1 MPSKE
6 ENMTKTKSLCSTV
19 ISLLLALAMIVAF
32 IPVISLRAEAADP
45 PLSPLRADNYLY
57 GDGWTWDGQTLRFFG
72 SRSFDTE
79 YTRFDITST
88 KNGGAAVIDIASS
101 ITVDLSSCNS
111 FVASD
116 VPLKITGAGT
126 ITVEWSSI
134 LFSSS
139 GSIEYSGG
147 AIISGAGASIGP
159 TIFYCGADL
168 TITQGYINIENAAI
182 CAKDSINI
190 RNSYAIIGQ
199 FNSSNYDPGNFT
211 LEINIDKSYVDAS
224 SLYISTSAN
233 ITTPKYM
240 LADSVLCSKA
250 DSSEFTK
257 DGNPYFGS
265 IKDSVVYLPEMKNI
279 DWLGTDAL
287 SGLDAKKPVST
298 GGYVF
303 CNEVLTDAN
312 RINNYYLKGSSTSD
326 GKFSG
331 VFFDPDQKLTRDLCL
346 TGMKITGGNL
356 FNCLGALSVQN
367 LTAENAT
374 IAVISNTSDKNIA
387 LYNTNSSGYSFSSCT
402 IAGVNAGTVNS
413 DLIIDG
419 YNSNKCNVYSNTT
432 NSLQAYYT
440 KAATSANNYYAPN
453 GTAGFHSNCD
463 SINANI
469 TANCIASKD
478 IPFVAHGNVYA
489 GSLDTSNGSMIFD
502 GSGAYEVNIKSSD
515 SGVEFDNSLIY
526 VHEKNGSD
534 WSYTEIKPDEN
545 GSIKYTGSNEIYAGG
560 MVLNPI
566 AGNPVF
572 SGDPM
577 EVSKGNP
584 GTIKVP
590 LTYPFSKDTL
600 DLDIILHDE
609 DGQYDLNW
617 SDIGVTLKILNTGGE
632 KELTLSLEA
641 NSSAKAGSYFF
652 YFNINKQRIKA
663 GNTSEIFF
671 KVTINYAKVS
681 FPHYFTNFNYD
692 SSKRYY
698 TISAEYNGTPLVKQG
713 TGLDFYYLVP
723 VDEYFDITLIPE
735 AGYELNIFYGSLQN
749 YIPNSPNG
757 TYHLYADGD
766 ITMEM
771 YLTEIAGYTGY
782 YTLDLSP
789 ELQKSLAD
797 GEINSVT
804 VKYSDGTEKTFDSTS
819 GDHSVKVLHDEKVT
833 VSIDAAEGYSV
844 AKINGADAAYDSKKD
859 TYSTNITMT
868 GHTTVSAEVYKSDEL
883 CTLELSILNI
893 SNPGDNVTVTPTPVN
908 DKRSEYLVG
917 TECEIVMTITDDK
930 FIGTSEFNGVH
941 IDACSLESDGCH
953 YKVKLAEGANEFY
966 IYYADISILRIPK
979 PANGSVSFSGRL
991 DGGRSHETLSDGT
1004 QVYNIGSWDDV
1015 TLTLTPDSGCRV
1027 KSAKLNGTEVAV
1039 NNNTCTFTM
1048 EQLVDWN
1055 FVAEFEKI
1063 PEDLCT
1069 VTVKSGANGTVTP
1082 GTQAYKSGT
1091 EVTLTVTPDNR
1102 YKVKSVTMD
1111 GKAVKLTD
1119 GKCTFTVTADCVF
1132 EAEFTKK
1139 TSGGSTGGRP
1149 RPSGSDYDAESLP
1162 ILNGTER
1169 SWTEIASELGK
1180 LTVNS
1185 SVQIYLYVST
1195 NVPADVIRIIAD
1207 RKLHVEFIADSVKSW
1222 AVDGSRITAVSS
1234 ADLSALP
1241 GNADRSALRGAF
1253 AVDVRVTGTSI
1264 PADLRLSLRSEFAGQ
1279 FANVY
1284 KLDGNKLVFQ
1294 GCAKVGK
1301 DGSVDISGVNTA
1313 GEYVVM
1319 ACQFSDVCGDADND
1333 GALTALDAAALLKQI
1348 VGISLC
1354 ENPLMCDLNGD
1365 GTVNA
1370 SDASAILKNIV
1381 GA

>member
-1 MPSKE
+1 
-6 ENMTKTKSLCSTV
+6 
-19 ISLLLALAMIVAF
+19 MIVAF

-45 PLSPLRADNYLY
+45 PLSSLRADNYLY
-57 GDGWTWDGQTLRFFG
+57 GDGWTWDGQTLRFYG
-72 SRSFDTE
+72 SRLFDTE

-101 ITVDLSSCNS
+101 ITVNLSCGNS
-111 FVASD
+111 FVASE

-159 TIFYCGADL
+159 SIFYCGADL

-190 RNSYAIIGQ
+190 KNSYAIIGQ
-199 FNSSNYDPGNFT
+199 FNSSSLDPSDST
-211 LEINIDKSYVDAS
+211 LEINIDKSYVDTS

-233 ITTPKYM
+233 ITTPKYT
-240 LADSVLCSKA
+240 LVDSVLRSKA

-257 DGNPYFGS
+257 EGKPYFGS
-265 IKDSVVYLPEMKNI
+265 IRDSVVYLPEMNNI

-287 SGLDAKKPVST
+287 SGLDAKEPVST

-303 CNEVLTDAN
+303 CNEVLTDAD

-387 LYNTNSSGYSFSSCT
+387 LYNTDSSGYSFSSCT
-402 IAGVNAGTVNS
+402 IANVVDSTVNS

-419 YNSNKCNVYSNTT
+419 YNSNNCNVYSNTT
-432 NSLQAYYT
+432 NSIQAYYT
-440 KAATSANNYYAPN
+440 KAATTTNNYYAPN
-453 GTAGFHSNCD
+453 GTAEFNSDHD

-478 IPFVAHGNVYA
+478 ITFVAHGNVYA
-489 GSLDTSNGSMIFD
+489 GSLDTSKGSMIFD
-502 GSGAYEVNIKSSD
+502 GSGAYQVNIKSND
-515 SGVEFDNSLIY
+515 SGVEFDNSVIY
-526 VHEKNGSD
+526 IHEKNGSD
-534 WSYTEIKPDEN
+534 WSYTEIQPDEN
-545 GSIKYTGSNEIYAGG
+545 GSIKYTGANEIYAGG

-572 SGDPM
+572 SNPM
-577 EVSKGNP
+577 NVSKGSP
-584 GTIKVP
+584 ATIKVP

-600 DLDIILHDE
+600 DLDVSLQDE
-609 DGQYDLNW
+609 DGNYTLNW
-617 SDIGVTLKILNTGGE
+617 SDIGAELKTLNQGGE
-632 KELTLSLEA
+632 KELTLSLEV
-641 NSSAKAGSYFF
+641 NSGAKAGTYLF
-652 YFNINKQRIKA
+652 YLNINGQRIKDSS
-663 GNTSEIFF
+663 SEIFF
-671 KVTINYAKVS
+671 NIIVNYAKVS
-681 FPHYFTNFNYD
+681 FHHEFLNFSVGSDDSLTN
-692 SSKRYY
+692 YY
-698 TISAEYNGTPLVKQG
+698 TLSAEYNGSPLIKQG
-713 TGLDFYYLVP
+713 TGIDFYYLVP

-749 YIPNSPNG
+749 YIPYSPNG
-757 TYHLYADGD
+757 TYHLYVDGD

-771 YLTEIAGYTGY
+771 YLTENAGYTGY

-789 ELQKSLAD
+789 ELQKSLAN

-844 AKINGADAAYDSKKD
+844 ARINGADAAYDSKKD
-859 TYSTNITMT
+859 TYSTDITMT
-868 GHTTVSAEVYKSDEL
+868 DHTTVSAEVYKSDEL

-893 SNPGDNVTVTPTPVN
+893 SNPGNNVTVTPAPVN
-908 DKRSEYLVG
+908 DRRSEYLVG

-930 FIGTSEFNGVH
+930 FIGTSEFNGAH
-941 IDACSLESDGCH
+941 IDAYSLESDGCH
-953 YKVKLAEGANEFY
+953 YKVKLTGGTNEFY
-966 IYYADISILRIPK
+966 IYYADISILRIPE

-1015 TLTLTPDSGCRV
+1015 TLTLTPDSGYRV
-1027 KSAKLNGTEVAV
+1027 KSAKLNGTEAAV

-1048 EQLVDWN
+1048 KQLADWS
-1055 FVAEFEKI
+1055 FVAEFEEI
-1063 PEDLCT
+1063 PDDLCT

-1091 EVTLTVTPDNR
+1091 KVTLTVTPDNG
-1102 YKVKSVTMD
+1102 YTLKSVTMD

-1119 GKCTFTVTADCVF
+1119 GKYTFTVTADCVF

-1149 RPSGSDYDAESLP
+1149 RPSCSDYDAESLP

-1180 LTVNS
+1180 LPANS
-1185 SVQIYLYVST
+1185 SVQIYLNGST

-1222 AVDGSRITAVSS
+1222 AVDGSKITAVSS

-1301 DGSVDISGVNTA
+1301 DGSVDISGVNMT

-1319 ACQFSDVCGDADND
+1319 ACRFSDVCGDADND

-1354 ENPLMCDLNGD
+1354 ENPLMRDLNSD

-1381 GA
+1381 GAA